1 MFEVSS
7 AETSEQ
13 TNQDRNM
20 LSRFDTASSHS
31 ATATATPAPS
41 ASTPASAQSGGGV
54 KLKSPEELRAHLAA
68 SLKERCA
75 VLAASFAEGSP
86 DAITLIDMIAQPAEH
101 VIRRAPIAAQRSLK
115 LARNENSSM
124 SQLAQLI
131 SGDPTLAQAL
141 LRLANSA
148 EYATGGSHCTS
159 ISDAIRRVGARGV
172 ESVVLRCMVEGL
184 FCRPGGAYQ
193 AMSDLIWAH
202 MVRCAPIGRAM
213 GRLFS
218 TNQDE
223 AFLLA
228 MMHDVG
234 KLVLFDRIVNLRTV
248 LRRDPKF
255 PAPFV
260 GAVLRLV
267 HEPLGGLAA
276 LEWGLGEKAA
286 GAIASHHRREI
297 FEFSD
302 LTSQLL
308 FATERADLALS
319 CGGPAD
325 IDGWINAGGLTT
337 TAQLIQGALDNIP
350 SEKSN

>member
-1 MFEVSS
+1 MFGVSA
-7 AETSEQ
+7 AEASGQ
-13 TNQDRNM
+13 TYQDTM
-20 LSRFDTASSHS
+20 MSFSGTAASPGTVAVNSPTAAG
-31 ATATATPAPS
+31 AT
-41 ASTPASAQSGGGV
+41 
-54 KLKSPEELRAHLAA
+54 LKPHELRGYLEA

-75 VLAASFAEGSP
+75 ILTASFAEGSP
-86 DAITLIDMIAQPAEH
+86 DAITLIDMIAQPSEH
-101 VIRRAPIAAQRSLK
+101 VIRRAPVAAQRSLK
-115 LARNENSSM
+115 MARNENSSM
-124 SQLAQLI
+124 AQLAQLI
-131 SGDPTLAQAL
+131 SGDPTLAQSL
-141 LRLANSA
+141 LRLANCA
-148 EYATGGSHCTS
+148 EYATGGAPCTS

-172 ESVVLRCMVEGL
+172 EATVLRCMVEGL
-184 FCRPGGAYQ
+184 FCRPGGGYQ
-193 AMSDLIWAH
+193 AMSDLIWSH
-202 MVRCAPIGRAM
+202 MVRCAPIGRSM

-218 TNQDE
+218 TNQDD

-234 KLVLFDRIVNLRTV
+234 KLVVFDRIVNLRTV
-248 LRRDPKF
+248 LRRDAKF

-308 FATERADLALS
+308 FAAERADLALA
-319 CGGPAD
+319 CGGPAEL
-325 IDGWINAGGLTT
+325 DGWIALGGLTT
-337 TAQLIQGALDNIP
+337 TAQLLQGALDNIAAETP
-350 SEKSN
+350 K

>member
-1 MFEVSS
+1 MS
-7 AETSEQ
+7 
-13 TNQDRNM
+13 
-20 LSRFDTASSHS
+20 SRFATNSSES
-31 ATATATPAPS
+31 NTATATAPGNGATKP
-41 ASTPASAQSGGGV
+41 Q
-54 KLKSPEELRAHLAA
+54 SPEELRAHLEA
-68 SLKERCA
+68 SLKDRCS
-75 VLAASFAEGSP
+75 VLTASFAEGSP
-86 DAITLIDMIAQPAEH
+86 DAITLIDMLAQPSEH

-124 SQLAQLI
+124 AQLAQLI
-131 SGDPTLAQAL
+131 SGDPTLAQSL

-148 EYATGGSHCTS
+148 EYAIGGAHCTS
-159 ISDAIRRVGARGV
+159 IADAIRRVGARGV

-193 AMSDLIWAH
+193 SMSDLIWAH

-218 TNQDE
+218 TNQDD

-234 KLVLFDRIVNLRTV
+234 KLVMFDRIVNLRTV

-260 GAVLRLV
+260 GAALRLV

-308 FATERADLALS
+308 FATERADLARS
-319 CGGPAD
+319 CGGPAE
-325 IDGWINAGGLTT
+325 IDGWIALGGLTT
-337 TAQLIQGALDNIP
+337 TSQLIQGALDNIP